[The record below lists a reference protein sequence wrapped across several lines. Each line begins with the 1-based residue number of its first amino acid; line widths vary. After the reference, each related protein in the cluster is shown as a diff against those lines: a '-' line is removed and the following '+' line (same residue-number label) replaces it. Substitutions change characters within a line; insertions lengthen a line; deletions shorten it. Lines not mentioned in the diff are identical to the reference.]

1 MLLKISL
8 IGEFRHMKK
17 KLIAIILCTILVFCF
32 GCNTKNKVDEG
43 KTKIVTSFYPIY
55 IFTINLTQGIKDVT
69 VQNITQQTGGCIH
82 DYQLLPKD
90 MVLLDDAALFVTNGA
105 GMETFVSKVSEQLP
119 NLPVVSSSDGIALM
133 ESGHPHHD
141 EDAQEAS
148 NEHEHTYNGH
158 VWLSVSN
165 AIIQVENISKAL
177 KKTLPDDADKI
188 EKNKKEYIKRL
199 TSLDKQIENELKD
212 YSGTPIMT
220 FHEAYNYFATDYNL
234 LIIAT
239 IENDEGNEPSAKE
252 IAKLSSTIKEFD
264 VPAVFIEPD
273 YAGSSAKIL
282 ASETGIKVC
291 TLNPITSGNASLTA
305 YEDIMKSNL
314 SVIKEALG

>member
-1 MLLKISL
+1 M
-8 IGEFRHMKK
+8 HMRKK
-17 KLIAIILCTILVFCF
+17 FIAIILCAILVFCF
-32 GCNTKNKVDEG
+32 GCNNKNKGDEG

-55 IFTINLTQGIKDVT
+55 VFTINLTQGIDDVT

-82 DYQLLPKD
+82 NYQLLPKD
-90 MVLLDDAALFVTNGA
+90 MVLLSDAALFVTNGS

-119 NLPVVSSSDGIALM
+119 NLPVVSSSDGIKLM
-133 ESGHPHHD
+133 ESQHHPHD
-141 EDAQEAS
+141 DDAQEVPH
-148 NEHEHTYNGH
+148 EHEHEYNAH
-158 VWLSVSN
+158 VWLSVHN

-177 KKTLPDDADKI
+177 KKALPDNTDKI
-188 EKNKKEYIKRL
+188 EKNKQEYIKRL
-199 TSLDKQIENELKD
+199 TALDKEIANELKD

-252 IAKLSSTIKEFD
+252 IAKLSSTIKEFN
-264 VPAVFIEPD
+264 VPAIFIEPN
-273 YAGSSAKIL
+273 YTGSSAKIL

-291 TLNPITSGNASLTA
+291 TLNPITSGNDSLTA